1 MCSFIHGTNIA
12 RYFHVP
18 YNFLGTRRNMVLSF
32 YSEENYNM
40 YIDRRQMCENGRM
53 SQSMKNIMHSCIVG
67 TKLYALWLTLE
78 TTFILV
84 TNKSEGLNTIIV

>member
-40 YIDRRQMCENGRM
+40 YIDRRQMRENGRM
-53 SQSMKNIMHSCIVG
+53 SQSRKNIMHSCIVG
-67 TKLYALWLTLE
+67 TKLYALWLTL
-78 TTFILV
+78 
-84 TNKSEGLNTIIV
+84 